1 MDARPRLSA
10 RLGSL
15 RARSDR
21 YKAAGDKG
29 VGLGRSRL
37 ALMVMVMSASLAGCI
52 HAPKPVALAPPPPP
66 PVCAAASQHATAE
79 LIFARVAGSAPGP
92 GVSEADFSSFLAAEV
107 ASRFRDGLTVLDA
120 QDLKP
125 QPAGGAVYGPSKVVM
140 VVLPGKPDDNAQLD
154 AIRIAYKTRFN
165 QQTVLEL
172 THQDCVTF

>member
-1 MDARPRLSA
+1 MA
-10 RLGSL
+10 
-15 RARSDR
+15 
-21 YKAAGDKG
+21 
-29 VGLGRSRL
+29 
-37 ALMVMVMSASLAGCI
+37 MSAGLAGCV
-52 HAPKPVALAPPPPP
+52 HAPNPVALAPSLTPSA
-66 PVCAAASQHATAE
+66 CAAVSQHATAE

-125 QPAGGAVYGPSKVVM
+125 QPAGSAVYGPSKVVM

-154 AIRIAYKTRFN
+154 AIRVAYKTRFN

-172 THQDCVTF
+172 THQDCVTY